1 MAEHARTDERIQTK
15 IKNKGYTGYDDDEF
29 EDGQA
34 GMKKKVLAKYD
45 EDINGPQETV
55 RTNPH
60 QKQAILLIVCRG
72 SDLARPLCPPKHLV
86 RSRRLYPRRSIR
98 HYSQSTMLVSS
109 LPCSFHL
116 PAILTNCLL

>member
-45 EDINGPQETV
+45 DDINGPQETV
-55 RTNPH
+55 RTT
-60 QKQAILLIVCRG
+60 IIE
-72 SDLARPLCPPKHLV
+72 
-86 RSRRLYPRRSIR
+86 
-98 HYSQSTMLVSS
+98 T
-109 LPCSFHL
+109 
-116 PAILTNCLL
+116 